1 MSASDTQRND
11 SVVYCFSDFF
21 HYSLLQNIECNSACH
36 TSILSMVVCM
46 CNVNVGLLVYLSP
59 LLSSLI
65 AVSLFS
71 TFVSVSVY

>member
-1 MSASDTQRND
+1 
-11 SVVYCFSDFF
+11 
-21 HYSLLQNIECNSACH
+21 
-36 TSILSMVVCM
+36 MVVCM